1 MMLNKKLLALALG
14 GFSIGMT
21 EFVMMGLLPDLA
33 KDFAIDIPT
42 AGHLIAIYA
51 LGVVIGA
58 PLLVMFTGKQSP
70 KKVLILMMLLFAVFH
85 LFFIISPTYPVLL
98 FTRFLSGL
106 PHGAFFGVGSVVASR
121 IAPKGKEAQ
130 AIAMMFTGLT
140 IANLIG
146 VPLGTYLGHH
156 FDWRI
161 TYGFISVTGLATM
174 IALKSWLPP
183 IPSMDTGAPISEQL
197 SFFKR
202 WQGILLTFMISIGTG
217 GLFAWISYIA
227 PLMTEVAKLSP
238 EYVSFVMILVGLGM
252 FFGNILGGKI
262 ADSVTPTKAAITS
275 FLLMA
280 CSLGLVY
287 LLSDNTTLAL
297 ILSFVTGLIAFTV
310 GSPIQLML
318 INSAKDSEKMIAAA
332 SGQASFNVGNALGA
346 FLGGIPIS
354 LGWGYNSPNLVGIL
368 MALTGALLATVFLI
382 KSKQEKAKLNLH
394 SQVINQ
400 SETLESYQ

>member
-1 MMLNKKLLALALG
+1 MLNKKLLALALG

-21 EFVMMGLLPDLA
+21 EFAMMGLLPDIA
-33 KDFAIDIPT
+33 KDLAIDIPT

-58 PLLVMFTGKQSP
+58 PLLVMFTGKHSP
-70 KKVLILMMLLFAVFH
+70 KKVLILMMLLFAVCHF
-85 LFFIISPTYPVLL
+85 LFVISPSYPVLL
-98 FTRFLSGL
+98 VTRFLSGL

-140 IANLIG
+140 IANLVG

-156 FDWRI
+156 FDWRL
-161 TYGFISVTGLATM
+161 TYAFISLTGLSTM
-174 IALKSWLPP
+174 FALKSWLPA
-183 IPSMDTGAPISEQL
+183 IPSMDTGAPMLEQL

-202 WQGILLTFMISIGTG
+202 WQGILLTFMIAIGTG

-252 FFGNILGGKI
+252 FFGNLIGGKI

-280 CSLGLVY
+280 FSLVLVY
-287 LLSDNTTLAL
+287 TFSHDTTLAL
-297 ILSFVTGLIAFTV
+297 ILSFVTGMIAFTV

-318 INSAKDSEKMIAAA
+318 INSARDSEKMIAAA
-332 SGQASFNVGNALGA
+332 SGQASFNIGNALGA

-354 LGWGYNSPNLVGIL
+354 YGWGYNSPELVGIV
-368 MALTGALLATVFLI
+368 MALIGALLATVFLI
-382 KSKQEKAKLNLH
+382 RTKNETARLKMAPQITNN
-394 SQVINQ
+394 IR
-400 SETLESYQ
+400 TLEHC

>member
-1 MMLNKKLLALALG
+1 MLNKKLLALALG

-21 EFVMMGLLPDLA
+21 EFVMMGLLPDVARDLA
-33 KDFAIDIPT
+33 VDIPT

-51 LGVVIGA
+51 LGVVVGA

-70 KKVLILMMLLFAVFH
+70 KKVLMMMMLLFAVFH
-85 LFFIISPTYPVLL
+85 LLFIISPSYPVLL

-121 IAPKGKEAQ
+121 IAAKGKEAQ

-140 IANLIG
+140 IANLVG
-146 VPLGTYLGHH
+146 VPLGTYLGQQ
-156 FDWRI
+156 FDWRL
-161 TYGFISVTGLATM
+161 TYAFISASGLLTM
-174 IALKSWLPP
+174 VALNRWLPV
-183 IPSMDTGAPISEQL
+183 IPVMDTGAPVLEQL

-202 WQGILLTFMISIGTG
+202 WQGILLTLMISIGTG

-227 PLMTEVAKLSP
+227 PLMTEVADLSP
-238 EYVSFVMILVGLGM
+238 EYISFVMILVGSGM
-252 FFGNILGGKI
+252 FFGNLIGGKI

-280 CSLGLVY
+280 LVLLLVY
-287 LLSDNTTLAL
+287 YFSYNTTTAL
-297 ILSFVTGLIAFTV
+297 ILSFITGMIAFTV

-318 INSAKDSEKMIAAA
+318 IHSARESEKMIAAA

-354 LGWGYNSPNLVGIL
+354 FGWGYNSPILVGIA
-368 MALTGALLATVFLI
+368 MALTGAFLATLFLI
-382 KSKQEKAKLNLH
+382 KSRNESFRSVSKQ
-394 SQVINQ
+394 QIN
-400 SETLESYQ
+400 SFDVSG